1 MKRTGAI
8 LLLSF
13 TTSLALAQSSVSY
26 QAKKDSLSEIE
37 LQRWSH
43 LDLLKDSIPG
53 MSVDKAYNELLKDKK
68 GNKVIVAVIDS
79 GVDINHPD
87 LKPVIWTNKKEIPN
101 NKKDDDKNGF
111 VDDVHGW
118 NFLGEANLENYEFVR
133 ILKKGDDG
141 SETYKKALADYE
153 KKYNEIIQYKE
164 PVDMLVKSDKTI
176 REF

>member
-68 GNKVIVAVIDS
+68 GRSIRIRIETRLILIYAKFENINKS
-79 GVDINHPD
+79 INRKRFFD
-87 LKPVIWTNKKEIPN
+87 AYRFKL
-101 NKKDDDKNGF
+101 
-111 VDDVHGW
+111 
-118 NFLGEANLENYEFVR
+118 
-133 ILKKGDDG
+133 
-141 SETYKKALADYE
+141 S
-153 KKYNEIIQYKE
+153 
-164 PVDMLVKSDKTI
+164 KTI
-176 REF
+176 WLKNSIHLNPYISYTRDIQDRLDHPNISQFNYQLNFGLSIKLYK

>member
-79 GVDINHPD
+79 GVDKSSGFETCY
-87 LKPVIWTNKKEIPN
+87 L
-101 NKKDDDKNGF
+101 DKQKRNSKQQK
-111 VDDVHGW
+111 
-118 NFLGEANLENYEFVR
+118 R
-133 ILKKGDDG
+133 
-141 SETYKKALADYE
+141 
-153 KKYNEIIQYKE
+153 
-164 PVDMLVKSDKTI
+164 
-176 REF
+176 